1 MIHKV
6 RVATSKNLKVPTRHG
21 RRILIFLI
29 NIKGLI
35 CNNSEDSEI
44 LHVAPDGFDFFTG
57 KDYFLQ
63 MTKRIL
69 VVEDDT
75 SIREL
80 LVELLESEGYQVA
93 SAING
98 LEGLKYLQSNG
109 NPDLILIDLM
119 MPVMDGYSFRTEQLK
134 NTNWSKIPTVVMSAE
149 ANAKE
154 KMKNFHITAFLSKPV
169 ELDTI
174 LKTVSRY
181 S

>member
-1 MIHKV
+1 MLGLFLKLTFLKV
-6 RVATSKNLKVPTRHG
+6 RD
-21 RRILIFLI
+21 
-29 NIKGLI
+29 
-35 CNNSEDSEI
+35 NS
-44 LHVAPDGFDFFTG
+44 PP
-57 KDYFLQ
+57 

-80 LVELLESEGYQVA
+80 LVELLESEGYAVS

-98 LEGLKYLQSNG
+98 LEGLKFLQTQG

-134 NTNWSKIPTVVMSAE
+134 NSNWASIPTVVMSAE

-154 KMKNFHITAFLSKPV
+154 KMKNFNITAFLSKPV

-174 LKTVSRY
+174 LKTVARFS
-181 S
+181 

>member
-1 MIHKV
+1 
-6 RVATSKNLKVPTRHG
+6 
-21 RRILIFLI
+21 
-29 NIKGLI
+29 
-35 CNNSEDSEI
+35 
-44 LHVAPDGFDFFTG
+44 
-57 KDYFLQ
+57 

-98 LEGLKYLQSNG
+98 LEGLKYLQNQSR
-109 NPDLILIDLM
+109 PDLILIDLM

-134 NTNWSKIPTVVMSAE
+134 NPEWAMIPTVVMSAE

-154 KMKNFHITAFLSKPV
+154 KMKTFNITAFLSKPV

-174 LKTVSRY
+174 LSTVARY

>member
-1 MIHKV
+1 MLTLIPL
-6 RVATSKNLKVPTRHG
+6 RVTYLV
-21 RRILIFLI
+21 
-29 NIKGLI
+29 
-35 CNNSEDSEI
+35 
-44 LHVAPDGFDFFTG
+44 
-57 KDYFLQ
+57 

-80 LVELLESEGYQVA
+80 LVELLESEGYSVS

-98 LEGLKYLQSNG
+98 LEGLKFLESQG

-134 NTNWSKIPTVVMSAE
+134 NTLWANIPTVVMSAE

-154 KMKNFHITAFLSKPV
+154 KMKNFNITAFLSKPV

-174 LKTVSRY
+174 LRTVARFS
-181 S
+181 

>member
-1 MIHKV
+1 
-6 RVATSKNLKVPTRHG
+6 
-21 RRILIFLI
+21 
-29 NIKGLI
+29 
-35 CNNSEDSEI
+35 
-44 LHVAPDGFDFFTG
+44 
-57 KDYFLQ
+57 

-80 LVELLESEGYQVA
+80 LVELLESEGYSVA

-98 LEGLKYLQSNG
+98 LEGLKYLQTEG
-109 NPDLILIDLM
+109 APDLILIDLM

-134 NTNWSKIPTVVMSAE
+134 NEQWSKIPTVVMSAE

-154 KMKNFHITAFLSKPV
+154 KMKNFNITAFLSKPV

-174 LKTVSRY
+174 LKTVARFS
-181 S
+181 

>member
-1 MIHKV
+1 
-6 RVATSKNLKVPTRHG
+6 
-21 RRILIFLI
+21 
-29 NIKGLI
+29 
-35 CNNSEDSEI
+35 
-44 LHVAPDGFDFFTG
+44 
-57 KDYFLQ
+57 

-69 VVEDDT
+69 VVEDDN

-80 LVELLESEGYQVA
+80 LVELLQSEGYEVA

-98 LEGLKYLQSNG
+98 LEGLKYLQSQT

-119 MPVMDGYSFRTEQLK
+119 MPVMDGYSFRTEQMK
-134 NTNWSKIPTVVMSAE
+134 NSEWSKIPVVVMSAE

-154 KMKNFHITAFLSKPV
+154 KMKTFGITAFLSKPV

-174 LKTVSRY
+174 LRTVEQY

>member
-1 MIHKV
+1 
-6 RVATSKNLKVPTRHG
+6 
-21 RRILIFLI
+21 
-29 NIKGLI
+29 
-35 CNNSEDSEI
+35 
-44 LHVAPDGFDFFTG
+44 
-57 KDYFLQ
+57 

-80 LVELLESEGYQVA
+80 LVELLESEGYAVA

-98 LEGLKYLQSNG
+98 LEGLKYLQTEI

-119 MPVMDGYSFRTEQLK
+119 MPIMDGYTFRTEQLK
-134 NTNWSKIPTVVMSAE
+134 NPLWSKIPTVVMSAE

-154 KMKNFHITAFLSKPV
+154 KMKNFSITAFLSKPV

-174 LKTVSRY
+174 LKTVALFS
-181 S
+181 

>member
-1 MIHKV
+1 
-6 RVATSKNLKVPTRHG
+6 
-21 RRILIFLI
+21 
-29 NIKGLI
+29 
-35 CNNSEDSEI
+35 
-44 LHVAPDGFDFFTG
+44 
-57 KDYFLQ
+57 

-80 LVELLESEGYQVA
+80 LVELLESEGYSVS
-93 SAING
+93 SAVNG
-98 LEGLKYLQSNG
+98 LEGLKILQAQT

-119 MPVMDGYSFRTEQLK
+119 MPVMDGYSFRSEQLK
-134 NTNWSKIPTVVMSAE
+134 NSKWAAIPTVVMSAE

-154 KMKNFHITAFLSKPV
+154 KMKNFNITAFLSKPV

-174 LKTVSRY
+174 LKTVAKY

>member
-1 MIHKV
+1 
-6 RVATSKNLKVPTRHG
+6 
-21 RRILIFLI
+21 
-29 NIKGLI
+29 
-35 CNNSEDSEI
+35 
-44 LHVAPDGFDFFTG
+44 
-57 KDYFLQ
+57 

-98 LEGLKYLQSNG
+98 LEGLKYLQSSG

-134 NTNWSKIPTVVMSAE
+134 NPEWSKIPTVVMSAE

-154 KMKNFHITAFLSKPV
+154 KMKNFSITAFLSKPV